1 MRRGRGAPGASKFT
15 LPLALFLAAAG
26 AAAAP
31 PEPDADVVAFMRF
44 AIAQTCE
51 KPIPEGAEAGP
62 ELVRRFAAEKLLEAR
77 TFEFQ
82 GRPGRAQYGLL
93 LNSGDEVKIQRLFP
107 LGLLRRV
114 TVEIHREFAKG
125 RLRPAMSAAVGAD
138 CRVLRA
144 ARIDYDEK
152 GDAETLVILGR
163 DLRQVLSREPLN
175 PPFPAVRFPGREGDG
190 IRVALV
196 DTGVNYLLDLVA
208 DRLARGPEGQA
219 LGFDYWDMDARP
231 YDVDTARSA
240 FFPLHHGTA
249 VASILLRE
257 APQARLIPYRY
268 PRPEMSRMAAL
279 VADADKQGAVIVNM
293 AMGSNK
299 RSDWL
304 ALAEA
309 AAARP
314 HMLFVISAGNDG
326 RDIDKDPVY
335 PAALDLDNFLIVTS
349 ANDFGRLAEGS
360 NWGRIHVDI
369 MVPGDRVAVID
380 HRGAKGKASG
390 SSFAVPRVAA
400 LAARLLARNPGWR
413 AAELKRAIVGRAR
426 PSRFYETLP
435 VRYGWIPDPAD
446 DF

>member
-175 PPFPAVRFPGREGDG
+175 PTFPAVRSPGREGDG

-196 DTGVNYLLDLVA
+196 DTGVNYSTLSPTALPAGLK
-208 DRLARGPEGQA
+208 DRL
-219 LGFDYWDMDARP
+219 
-231 YDVDTARSA
+231 S
-240 FFPLHHGTA
+240 
-249 VASILLRE
+249 ASITGTWTP
-257 APQARLIPYRY
+257 APMTSIPRGRPFSRFTMGRRWPASCFARR
-268 PRPEMSRMAAL
+268 RRR
-279 VADADKQGAVIVNM
+279 
-293 AMGSNK
+293 GSFPIAI
-299 RSDWL
+299 R
-304 ALAEA
+304 
-309 AAARP
+309 
-314 HMLFVISAGNDG
+314 G
-326 RDIDKDPVY
+326 RKC
-335 PAALDLDNFLIVTS
+335 
-349 ANDFGRLAEGS
+349 R
-360 NWGRIHVDI
+360 
-369 MVPGDRVAVID
+369 
-380 HRGAKGKASG
+380 
-390 SSFAVPRVAA
+390 
-400 LAARLLARNPGWR
+400 GWR
-413 AAELKRAIVGRAR
+413 RWWPTPTNKAR
-426 PSRFYETLP
+426 
-435 VRYGWIPDPAD
+435 
-446 DF
+446 

>member
-1 MRRGRGAPGASKFT
+1 
-15 LPLALFLAAAG
+15 
-26 AAAAP
+26 
-31 PEPDADVVAFMRF
+31 
-44 AIAQTCE
+44 
-51 KPIPEGAEAGP
+51 
-62 ELVRRFAAEKLLEAR
+62 
-77 TFEFQ
+77 
-82 GRPGRAQYGLL
+82 
-93 LNSGDEVKIQRLFP
+93 
-107 LGLLRRV
+107 
-114 TVEIHREFAKG
+114 
-125 RLRPAMSAAVGAD
+125 
-138 CRVLRA
+138 
-144 ARIDYDEK
+144 
-152 GDAETLVILGR
+152 
-163 DLRQVLSREPLN
+163 
-175 PPFPAVRFPGREGDG
+175 
-190 IRVALV
+190 V

-390 SSFAVPRVAA
+390 SSFAVPRIAA